1 VLATT
6 DYVWAFTGWAD
17 QGSSIDEHAALFGDM
32 PASIRFG

>member
-1 VLATT
+1 VPATT

-17 QGSSIDEHAALFGDM
+17 QGSSIDERAELTGDM